1 MPGGSTVSAKLR
13 WSVATAA
20 ERRTRQPLNS
30 HFMGCTLARYTL
42 RRLLL
47 MIPTLLGIMLL
58 NFVIVQAAPGGPI
71 DQMLARFEGADAMA
85 STRLDM
91 GGADIQVSDDSRGAR
106 GIDPRFIEQ
115 LEQQFGF
122 DKPAHERFIGMML
135 DYLTFDFGTSFF
147 RDRPVIEL
155 MIERLPV
162 SISLGLWTTLLVY
175 LISIPLGIRKA
186 LRHGSRFDVWSSGLV
201 IVGYAIPGFLFAILL
216 IVLFAGGSYLDWFPL
231 RGLTSPDFADLSTWG
246 KIKDYFWHITLPVL
260 AAAIGSFATLTMLTK
275 NSFLDEIHK
284 QYVLTARAKG
294 ADEQRILY
302 GHAFRNA
309 MLIIIAGLPSAMIGI
324 FFTGA
329 LLIEVIFSLD
339 GLGLLGFE
347 AVMQRD
353 YPVIFGTLFLYT
365 VIGLVLKLISDL
377 TYVWVDP
384 RIDFASRES

>member
-1 MPGGSTVSAKLR
+1 
-13 WSVATAA
+13 
-20 ERRTRQPLNS
+20 
-30 HFMGCTLARYTL
+30 MGRYVL

-58 NFVIVQAAPGGPI
+58 NFIIVQAAPGGPI

-85 STRLDM
+85 STRLDT
-91 GGADIQVSDDSRGAR
+91 GGGEVVVHNESRGAR

-115 LEQQFGF
+115 LEAQFGF
-122 DKPAHERFIGMML
+122 DKPAHERFLGML
-135 DYLTFDFGTSFF
+135 ADYATFDFGTSFF

-162 SISLGLWTTLLVY
+162 SVSLGLWTTLLVY

-186 LRHGSRFDVWSSGLV
+186 LTHGSRFDVWTSGLV

-216 IVLFAGGSYLDWFPL
+216 VVLFAGGSYWDLFPL
-231 RGLTSPDFADLSTWG
+231 RGLTSPNFDELSTWG
-246 KIKDYFWHITLPVL
+246 KVKDYAWHITLPVI
-260 AAAIGSFATLTMLTK
+260 AMTIGSFATLTMLTK

-294 ADEQRILY
+294 ASDQRVLY
-302 GHAFRNA
+302 GHVFRNA
-309 MLIIIAGLPSAMIGI
+309 MLIIIAGLPGALVSI
-324 FFTGA
+324 FFTGS
-329 LLIEVIFSLD
+329 LLIEVIFSLE

-365 VIGLVLKLISDL
+365 LIGLLLKLVSDL

-384 RIDFASRES
+384 RIDFETRES

>member
-1 MPGGSTVSAKLR
+1 M
-13 WSVATAA
+13 AA
-20 ERRTRQPLNS
+20 
-30 HFMGCTLARYTL
+30 YVL

-71 DQMLARFEGADAMA
+71 DQILARYQGLDSAA
-85 STRLDM
+85 STRMSGGGGDTT
-91 GGADIQVSDDSRGAR
+91 GGAESRGSR
-106 GIDPRFIEQ
+106 GVDPRFIAA
-115 LEQQFGF
+115 LEEQFGF
-122 DKPAHERFIGMML
+122 DEPAHVRFMNMIA
-135 DYLTFDFGTSFF
+135 DYVTFDFGTSFF
-147 RDRPVIEL
+147 RDRPVIDL

-186 LRHGSRFDVWSSGLV
+186 LHHGSKFDVWTSGLV

-216 IVLFAGGSYLDWFPL
+216 IVLFAGGSYWDVFPL
-231 RGLTSPDFADLSTWG
+231 RGLTSPYFDELSLIG
-246 KIKDYFWHITLPVL
+246 KIGDYFWHITLPVV

-294 ADEQRILY
+294 ASDSKVLY
-302 GHAFRNA
+302 GHVFRNA
-309 MLIIIAGLPSAMIGI
+309 MLIIIAGLPSALVGI

-353 YPVIFGTLFLYT
+353 YPVIFGTLYLYT
-365 VIGLVLKLISDL
+365 LIGLILKLISDL

-384 RIDFASRES
+384 RIDFETRDS